1 MKCLGCGTPCKCK
14 EPAQY
19 TTWPLEGCLSREGL
33 DALAGAIHT
42 YLVLNIDNPELRN
55 LANNIESALERM
67 PDDLLA

>member
-33 DALAGAIHT
+33 RLLAEAIRYH
-42 YLVLNIDNPELRN
+42 LAAFDEIAELRN
-55 LANNIESALERM
+55 LANNIESALERI

>member
-33 DALAGAIHT
+33 RLLMYAIRDSRGASE
-42 YLVLNIDNPELRN
+42 ELRN
-55 LANNIESALERM
+55 LANNIESALERI